1 MAKKQALGPRGMTS
15 RWTITSLLIH
25 APSKATTLITRN
37 YKHIRSYRMMS
48 DISIESLIHQVEEL
62 ERSNQIETIERLTR
76 ENALID
82 QLIVAYQKRWY
93 RMMELL
99 EQAQQALA
107 GLQMGFEHIISEE
120 IAAEKGC
127 LASWG
132 IQRGDSGCSRQSAG
146 GWI

>member
-1 MAKKQALGPRGMTS
+1 MAKKQALGPLGMTN

-25 APSKATTLITRN
+25 APLQGDNTHNPQSQAYSIT
-37 YKHIRSYRMMS
+37 YRMMS

-132 IQRGDSGCSRQSAG
+132 IQRGER
-146 GWI
+146 